1 MANTDLVLV
10 ERHGGT
16 AVLTLNAPQ
25 RRNVLSAELVA
36 AVGRAVDVIEANP
49 ESRCIIVTGAGP
61 AFCAGA
67 DLSTLEAAADGDFAG
82 VRVVYGGFLRILRSP
97 LVTVA
102 AVNGPAVGAGLN
114 LALACD
120 VRLAGEHALFDS
132 RFAKLRIHP
141 GGGNL
146 WMLTRAVGVQRAT
159 LATVFGERWD
169 AQAALEAGLVAA
181 VYPAEELVDA
191 AVALGRR
198 LDGQEP
204 AYVKRLIQTVRESV
218 LTLGH
223 PDALAAETA
232 AQEWST
238 TRPAFRAGVA
248 EMLARLRQ
256 RPS

>member
-1 MANTDLVLV
+1 MADSDLVLV
-10 ERHGGT
+10 EWQGGT

-36 AVGRAVDVIEANP
+36 AVGRAVDDIEADP
-49 ESRCIIVTGAGP
+49 ESRCIVVTGAGP

-67 DLSTLEAAADGDFAG
+67 ELSTLEAAADGDFAG
-82 VRVVYGGFLRILRSP
+82 VRVVYDGFLRILQSP
-97 LVTVA
+97 LVTIA

-146 WMLTRAVGVQRAT
+146 WMLTRAVGAQRAT
-159 LATVFGERWD
+159 VATVFGERWD

-181 VYPAEELVDA
+181 VYPDEELVPA
-191 AVALGRR
+191 AVGLGRR

-218 LTLGH
+218 STLDH
-223 PDALAAETA
+223 ADALAAETA

-248 EMLARLRQ
+248 EMLAQVRR
-256 RPS
+256 RSS

>member
-1 MANTDLVLV
+1 MDDTDLALV

-16 AVLTLNAPQ
+16 AVLTLNDPR

-36 AVGRAVDVIEANP
+36 AVGRAVDDIEADP
-49 ESRCIIVTGAGP
+49 EARCIVVTGAGP

-67 DLSTLEAAADGDFAG
+67 ELSTLETAADGDFAG
-82 VRVVYGGFLRILRSP
+82 VRVVYDGFLRILRSP
-97 LVTVA
+97 LVTIA

-146 WMLTRAVGVQRAT
+146 WMLTRAVGAQRAT

-181 VYPAEELVDA
+181 VYPSDELVA
-191 AVALGRR
+191 GAIALGRR
-198 LDGQEP
+198 LDGQES

-218 LTLGH
+218 STLGH
-223 PDALAAETA
+223 ADALAAEAA

-248 EMLARLRQ
+248 EMLAQVRR
-256 RPS
+256 RSS

>member
-1 MANTDLVLV
+1 VPDTDLVLV

-16 AVLTLNAPQ
+16 AVLMLNAPR

-36 AVGRAVDVIEANP
+36 AVGRAIDGIEADP
-49 ESRCIIVTGAGP
+49 DARCLVVTGAGP

-67 DLSTLEAAADGDFAG
+67 ELSTLEAAADGDFDR
-82 VRVVYGGFLRILRSP
+82 VRAVYDGFLHVLHCP
-97 LVTVA
+97 LVTIA

-120 VRLAGEHALFDS
+120 VRLAGESAVFDS

-146 WMLTRAVGVQRAT
+146 WMLSRAVGTQRAT

-169 AQAALEAGLVAA
+169 AHAALAAGLVAA
-181 VYPAEELVDA
+181 VHPDGKLVESA
-191 AVALGRR
+191 IALGLR
-198 LDGQEP
+198 LDEQEP
-204 AYVKRLIQTVRESV
+204 AYIRRLIQTTRESSS
-218 LTLGH
+218 LADH
-223 PDALAAETA
+223 AEALAAETR

-238 TRPAFRAGVA
+238 TRPAFRDGVA
-248 EMLARLRQ
+248 AILAEFKRHRD
-256 RPS
+256 

>member
-1 MANTDLVLV
+1 MADTDLALV

-36 AVGRAVDVIEANP
+36 AVGRAVDDIEADP
-49 ESRCIIVTGAGP
+49 ESRCIVVTGAGP

-67 DLSTLEAAADGDFAG
+67 ELSTLEKAADGDFAG
-82 VRVVYGGFLRILRSP
+82 VRVVYDGFLRILRSP
-97 LVTVA
+97 LVTIA
-102 AVNGPAVGAGLN
+102 AVNGSAVGAGLN

-120 VRLAGEHALFDS
+120 LRLAGEHALFDS

-146 WMLTRAVGVQRAT
+146 WMLTRAVGAQRAT

-169 AQAALEAGLVAA
+169 AQAALVAGLVAA
-181 VYPAEELVDA
+181 VYPAEELVPA
-191 AVALGRR
+191 AIALGRR

-218 LTLGH
+218 STLGH
-223 PDALAAETA
+223 ADALAAETA

-248 EMLARLRQ
+248 EMHAQVQ
-256 RPS
+256 RRSS

>member
-1 MANTDLVLV
+1 MADTDLVLV

-16 AVLTLNAPQ
+16 AVLTLNAPH
-25 RRNVLSAELVA
+25 RRNVLSAELVD
-36 AVGRAVDVIEANP
+36 AVGRAVDGIEADP
-49 ESRCIIVTGAGP
+49 ESRCIVVTGAGP

-67 DLSTLEAAADGDFAG
+67 ELSTLEAAADGDFAG
-82 VRVVYGGFLRILRSP
+82 VRVVYDGFLRILHSP
-97 LVTVA
+97 LVTIA

-146 WMLTRAVGVQRAT
+146 WMLTRAVGAQRAT

-169 AQAALEAGLVAA
+169 AQAALAAGLVAA
-181 VYPAEELVDA
+181 VHPAAELLSA
-191 AVALGRR
+191 AIALGRR

-204 AYVKRLIQTVRESV
+204 VYVKRLIATVRASV
-218 LTLGH
+218 STPEH
-223 PDALAAETA
+223 ADALAAETS
-232 AQEWST
+232 AQMWSA
-238 TRPAFRAGVA
+238 TRPAFRDGVA
-248 EMLARLRQ
+248 EMVAQVRRH
-256 RPS
+256 SS